1 MSKPV
6 QKPPFWYQFL
16 LALVLPLYRLRVWQ
30 RSRLQP
36 DYQDEVIERFAVK
49 SVAKNQQRKH
59 QPATN
64 QLNRNQQVIWIH
76 AVSVGET
83 NAAQP
88 VIEHFLKLGQP
99 VLVTNTTRTGQA
111 RAKILFAQNYPELF
125 EAVFLPVDTTAL
137 MEQFLQRYKPR
148 LFILIETEL
157 WPNALAQTYD
167 AGIPS
172 MLLNARLSE
181 RSAKGYGK
189 FSRLTRPMLEQLS
202 CIAAQDQATAQR
214 FIALGADT
222 KKVVVT
228 GSIKFDTQP
237 PEFLLEQ
244 AEQLKQQWQLAQRP
258 VLVAAS
264 THEPEEAQILAQ
276 FPKVLDQY
284 PDVVLILVPRHPERF
299 DRVAELIEKQDFQVF
314 RRSQQQK
321 IEANTQVYLADSM
334 GELWL
339 WYALASMAFVGG
351 SLSPTGGHNP
361 LEPVRL
367 GVPVVMGPH
376 TFNFKVIVEQLMQ
389 AHALTQVDN
398 AEELMSVWLNWLQQ
412 PAQAQQ
418 ASIAGLQVMQ
428 ANQGALDRQLA
439 LIQQLDTL
447 PER

>member
-36 DYQDEVIERFAVK
+36 DYQDEVIERFAVR
-49 SVAKNQQRKH
+49 SVAKNQLAK
-59 QPATN
+59 P
-64 QLNRNQQVIWIH
+64 QQVIWIH

-88 VIEHFLKLGQP
+88 VIEHFLQLGQP

-111 RAKILFAQNYPELF
+111 RAKTLFAQNYPELF
-125 EAVFLPVDTTAL
+125 DAVFMPVDTVGL
-137 MEQFLQRYKPR
+137 IQQFLQYYQPR

-157 WPNALAQTYD
+157 WPNALAQTYA

-172 MLLNARLSE
+172 ILLNARLSE

-189 FSRLTRPMLEQLS
+189 VGRLTRPMLEQLS

-214 FIALGADT
+214 FIVLGADA

-228 GSIKFDTQP
+228 GSIKFDIQP
-237 PEFLLEQ
+237 PEFLLKQ

-276 FPKVLDQY
+276 FPKILDHY
-284 PDVVLILVPRHPERF
+284 PDAVLILVPRHPERF
-299 DRVAELIEKQDFQVF
+299 DRVAELIEKQGFQVF
-314 RRSQQQK
+314 RRSQQQN
-321 IEANTQVYLADSM
+321 IEADTPVYLADSM

-367 GVPVVMGPH
+367 GIPVVMGPH
-376 TFNFKVIVEQLMQ
+376 TFNFSVIVEQLMQ

-398 AEELMSVWLNWLQQ
+398 AEALAQVWLNWLQQ
-412 PAQAQQ
+412 PEQAKQ
-418 ASIAGLQVMQ
+418 AGLAGLQVMQ

-439 LIQQLDTL
+439 LIQHLDTL

>member
-49 SVAKNQQRKH
+49 PVAKNQQRN
-59 QPATN
+59 N
-64 QLNRNQQVIWIH
+64 QLSKPQQVIWIH

-88 VIEHFLKLGQP
+88 VIAHFLKLGQP

-111 RAKILFAQNYPELF
+111 RAKTLFAQNYPELF

-137 MEQFLQRYKPR
+137 MHQFLQRYQPR

-157 WPNALAQTYD
+157 WPNALAQTYN

-172 MLLNARLSE
+172 ILLNARLSE

-189 FSRLTRPMLEQLS
+189 VGRLTRPMLEQLS

-214 FIALGADT
+214 FIALGADA

-228 GSIKFDTQP
+228 GSIKFDIQP
-237 PEFLLEQ
+237 PEFLLQQ
-244 AEQLKQQWQLAQRP
+244 AQQLKQQWQLAQRP

-276 FPKVLDQY
+276 FPKILDQY
-284 PDVVLILVPRHPERF
+284 PDAVLILVPRHPERF
-299 DRVAELIEKQDFQVF
+299 DRVAELIEKQGFQVF
-314 RRSQQQK
+314 RRSQQQN
-321 IEANTQVYLADSM
+321 IEADTQVYLADSM

-389 AHALTQVDN
+389 AHALTQVEN
-398 AEELMSVWLNWLQQ
+398 AEALAQVWLNWLQQ
-412 PAQAQQ
+412 PEQAKQ
-418 ASIAGLQVMQ
+418 AGWAGLQVMQ

-439 LIQQLDTL
+439 LIQHLDTL